1 MKRDSVLKNVSE
13 YNSMTTYN
21 NISAYKSWNSVMIT
35 KIRTRLIYIKLT
47 ETNKEINIYI
57 FKTLRLN
64 LLQDQRFRL

>member
-1 MKRDSVLKNVSE
+1 VKRDSVLKNVSE